1 MHPLKQHERTT
12 EWSLCLFKQQ
22 SGCRAAGILSSSQ
35 VPGIVNS
42 ASLRILGFLL
52 FLKKYFCDSSFSF
65 AYPLPLRSMESQR
78 NMAGTGYR
86 ASLPDLL
93 LNLKMCLVQKAVA
106 TL

>member
-1 MHPLKQHERTT
+1 MKEQ
-12 EWSLCLFKQQ
+12 QQ
-22 SGCRAAGILSSSQ
+22 SGVYACLSNSQ
-35 VPGIVNS
+35 GAEQQEYPHQAKCPGIVNS

-86 ASLPDLL
+86 A
-93 LNLKMCLVQKAVA
+93 
-106 TL
+106 